1 MAFSPE
7 TAFEFL
13 RRAHQGGRLAHAYLI
28 TGVPGS
34 GKRDLALRLA
44 GYVNGQGEGCDAR
57 QALKLPDVHLV
68 EPESK
73 SRIIRVEQMRELER
87 SLQMRSS
94 GGLKVGIILD
104 ADRLNAA
111 AANSFLKT
119 LEEPPS
125 HSLLMMVTAHPEM
138 LLDTIISRCIQ
149 VQLKAP
155 ANRALSPEQVRLLDA
170 VKAHFKAE
178 KPALVD
184 VFNLVREFTQL
195 LAEVKSS
202 VQEQEDQELKKEE
215 ALYKQTTDGKW
226 LEERED
232 HYKALIEAR
241 YLQLRVG
248 FVDTLLQWWGDV
260 LRHQHGS
267 PHLDFP
273 EYAADTA
280 VLAQRY
286 PTGDVLRRVAALE
299 GLREN
304 FGRNVQEQ
312 LAIEVAFMT
321 AFGQ

>member
-1 MAFSPE
+1 MAFLPD

-28 TGVPGS
+28 TGVAGS

-44 GYVNGQGEGCDAR
+44 GYVNGLGEGCDPR

-73 SRIIRVEQMRELER
+73 SRIIKVEQMRELER
-87 SLQMRSS
+87 ALQMRSM
-94 GGLKVGIILD
+94 GGLKVGIIQD

-119 LEEPPS
+119 LEEPPA
-125 HSLLMMVTAHPEM
+125 HSLLLLVTAHPEM

-155 ANRALSPEQVRLLDA
+155 AHRELTPGQARLLEA
-170 VKAHFKAE
+170 VKAHFRAE

-195 LAEVKSS
+195 LNEVKNT
-202 VQEQEDQELKKEE
+202 VQEEEDGELKKEE

-226 LEERED
+226 LEEREE

-241 YLQLRVG
+241 YLQLRLG

-267 PHLDFP
+267 THLDFP
-273 EYAADTA
+273 GHAADTA
-280 VLAQRY
+280 ALAQRFS
-286 PTGDVLRRVAALE
+286 TADVLRRVEALE

-321 AFGQ
+321 AFG